1 MNNVGRKFSN
11 YVRTG
16 MLSLLMCASSCTQK
30 EAPNIARKVSNPVE
44 QKADSVG
51 KLLSMLERGDFHSIY
66 ISKKTK
72 KDIISVN
79 EISKYV
85 PNDSVGELFYQVY
98 VGNADKAI
106 RKANNKKGKLVTVG
120 NGITGK
126 GYIELAGNRKAYEG
140 DYISAHSV
148 DSLTKRAIDTRQDII
163 KKNVTS
169 KTYETLKE
177 YEKDAV
183 LSYLYNVGEKL
194 MKDKVD
200 GKKSMFEYLANHE
213 KSKTQAQFRV
223 FSSSPNAQTGLAK
236 RNLIQMI
243 IFGNGKIYNHPD
255 AQKNFKKQ
263 LSIIKR
269 HENSENLVNEIIDVV
284 EKYGVDAKKFKR
296 TKEQMQK

>member
-1 MNNVGRKFSN
+1 MNVVGQKFSN

-16 MLSLLMCASSCTQK
+16 MLSLMMCASSCSHETPK
-30 EAPNIARKVSNPVE
+30 IVHKVSNSVE
-44 QKADSVG
+44 QKKDSVG
-51 KLLSMLERGDFHSIY
+51 KLLSMLERGDFHSTY
-66 ISKKTK
+66 ISKKSN
-72 KDIISVN
+72 KDIIGVD

-98 VGNADKAI
+98 VGSADKAI

-120 NGITGK
+120 HGITGK
-126 GYIELAGNRKAYEG
+126 EYIELAGNRKAYEG

-148 DSLTKRAIDTRQDII
+148 DSLTKNAIDVRQDIV
-163 KKNVTS
+163 KKNVTP
-169 KTYETLKE
+169 KTYSSLKS

-183 LSYLYNVGEKL
+183 VSYLYNVGEKL

-200 GKKSMFEYLANHE
+200 GKKSMFEYLANNE

-243 IFGNGKIYNHPD
+243 IFGNGKIYNHSD

-263 LSIIKR
+263 LSIIKK
-269 HENSENLVNEIIDVV
+269 HENSEALVDEIIDVV
-284 EKYGVDAKKFKR
+284 EKYGVDAKKFEK
-296 TKEQMQK
+296 TKAQMKK